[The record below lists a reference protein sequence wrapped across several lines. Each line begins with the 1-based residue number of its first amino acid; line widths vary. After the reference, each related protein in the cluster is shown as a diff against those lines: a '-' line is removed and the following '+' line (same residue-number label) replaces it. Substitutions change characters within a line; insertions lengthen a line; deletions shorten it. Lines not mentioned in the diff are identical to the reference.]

1 MQSIVVPLTAPVF
14 SAQGIL
20 SADMRLS
27 RQRSILQRSKGN
39 ANDRAE
45 GLDGRAME
53 AVFAELPDEARG
65 VSLTP
70 FFLKDVVLDPSLM
83 QADGL
88 HPVAAAQTR
97 MLDAVWPAIE
107 AALKHSIQGTP

>member
-1 MQSIVVPLTAPVF
+1 MLFRSAIAQLRANLRALIDAARGAGARVVLVP
-14 SAQGIL
+14 
-20 SADMRLS
+20 MRVPPNYGPAYS
-27 RQRSILQRSKGN
+27 R
-39 ANDRAE
+39 AF
-45 GLDGRAME
+45 E
-53 AVFAELPDEARG
+53 AVFAELPNEARG

-107 AALKHSIQGTP
+107 AALKHSSQGTP